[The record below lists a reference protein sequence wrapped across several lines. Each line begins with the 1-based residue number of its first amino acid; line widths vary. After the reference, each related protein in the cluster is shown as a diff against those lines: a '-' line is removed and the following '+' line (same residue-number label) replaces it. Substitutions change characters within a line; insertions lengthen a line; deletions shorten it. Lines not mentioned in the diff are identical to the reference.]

1 MTQQENIVKVLLVD
15 DDELDRRLVKLV
27 LVQSQGSVRFN
38 IDTAA
43 SLSEA
48 LGKMQSGTY
57 DIILEDMNLSDCRGT
72 EIVEKVSAAVPN
84 VPIVVL
90 TGFDDDDAG
99 LEAIRAGAEDYLVKG
114 SGLEYTLVKT
124 IRYAIERKK
133 SKASLIEAKNELEQT
148 NAQLMQTTIKA
159 NILAQ
164 EAEKANVA
172 KSQFLANISHEIRTP
187 MNAIIGFGEV
197 LAEEPLGDVQK
208 SYVKLILDSA
218 KRLLLL
224 INDILDF
231 SRIEAGRMK
240 VEKTECDVQELI
252 ANIESLMRPEA
263 TAKNL
268 EFNVVCEQNVP
279 PLIKTDSLKLR
290 QCLINLVSNAIKFT
304 EQGKIDIAVESFADN
319 EKSFIEFRVTDTGIG
334 IPADK
339 HDAIFEVFTQADGSM
354 TRKYGGT
361 GLGLAVTRQLAKL
374 LGGSIKFTSEEG
386 KGSTFILSIPA
397 DVVHTCRKASSHD
410 VIKEYNGK
418 FSGEILVVED
428 SPANQLFLRRTLEKL
443 GFTVSVTA
451 DGLQA
456 IEAVQTEKFDLILMD
471 MQLPNMKGFE
481 VTKKLHSM
489 GFKIPIIAM
498 TASLMHEDEQQCR
511 QAGSDDFIAKPID
524 CGLLIKVLC
533 KYITQAEVVHTA

>member
-1 MTQQENIVKVLLVD
+1 MTPQENIVKVLLVD

-27 LVQSQGSVRFN
+27 LVQAQGSVRFN
-38 IDTAA
+38 VDTAA

-48 LGKMQSGTY
+48 LGKLQSGSY
-57 DIILEDMNLSDCRGT
+57 DIILEDLNLSDCRGT

-90 TGFDDDDAG
+90 TGFDDEDAG

-133 SKASLIEAKNELEQT
+133 SKASLIEAKHELEQT
-148 NAQLMQTTIKA
+148 NARLMQTTIKA
-159 NILAQ
+159 NKLAQ

-208 SYVKLILDSA
+208 GYVKLILDSA

-240 VEKTECDVQELI
+240 VEKTECDIQELM
-252 ANIESLMRPEA
+252 ANIDSLMRPEA
-263 TAKNL
+263 AVKNL
-268 EFNVVCEQNVP
+268 EFNVMCSQNVP
-279 PLIKTDSLKLR
+279 QLIKTDSLKVR
-290 QCLINLVSNAIKFT
+290 QCMINLVSNAIKFT
-304 EQGKIDIAVESFADN
+304 ESGKIDCTVESIINDG
-319 EKSFIEFRVTDTGIG
+319 KSFVGFRVADTGIG

-339 HDAIFEVFTQADGSM
+339 HEAIFEVFTQADGSM

-374 LGGSIKFTSEEG
+374 LGGSIKLVSEEG
-386 KGSTFILSIPA
+386 KGATFTLLIPA
-397 DVVHTCRKASSHD
+397 DVIHT
-410 VIKEYNGK
+410 
-418 FSGEILVVED
+418 
-428 SPANQLFLRRTLEKL
+428 NQKQ
-443 GFTVSVTA
+443 TA
-451 DGLQA
+451 DA
-456 IEAVQTEKFDLILMD
+456 EA
-471 MQLPNMKGFE
+471 
-481 VTKKLHSM
+481 
-489 GFKIPIIAM
+489 
-498 TASLMHEDEQQCR
+498 
-511 QAGSDDFIAKPID
+511 
-524 CGLLIKVLC
+524 
-533 KYITQAEVVHTA
+533 VHTA

>member
-27 LVQSQGSVRFN
+27 LVQAQGSVRFN
-38 IDTAA
+38 VDTAA

-48 LGKMQSGTY
+48 LGKLQTGSY
-57 DIILEDMNLSDCRGT
+57 DIILEDLNLADCRGT
-72 EIVEKVSAAVPN
+72 EIVEKVSATVPN

-90 TGFDDDDAG
+90 TGFDDEEAG
-99 LEAIRAGAEDYLVKG
+99 LEAIRAGSEDYLVKG

-133 SKASLIEAKNELEQT
+133 SKANLLEAKHELEQT
-148 NAQLMQTTIKA
+148 NARLMQTTEKA
-159 NILAQ
+159 NKLAQ

-197 LAEEPLGDVQK
+197 LAEEPLAETQK
-208 SYVKLILDSA
+208 GYVNLILDSA

-231 SRIEAGRMK
+231 SRIEAGRMT
-240 VEKTECDVQELI
+240 VEKTECDIQELV

-268 EFNVVCEQNVP
+268 EFDVVCEQNASL
-279 PLIKTDSLKLR
+279 LIQSDKLKIH

-304 EQGKIDIAVESFADN
+304 EQGKVRLTVDAITQNDEQ
-319 EKSFIEFRVTDTGIG
+319 FIKFEVSDTGIG

-339 HDAIFEVFTQADGSM
+339 HEAIFEVFTQADGSM

-374 LGGSIKFTSEEG
+374 LGGSIEFVSEAG
-386 KGSTFILSIPA
+386 KGSKFTLLIPA
-397 DVVHTCRKASSHD
+397 DVVCTSRKTQKHNEMN
-410 VIKEYNGK
+410 EYNGRFTGK
-418 FSGEILVVED
+418 VLVVED
-428 SPANQLFLRRTLEKL
+428 SPANQLFVQNALERL
-443 GFTVSVTA
+443 GFSTIIVS
-451 DGLQA
+451 DGQQA
-456 IEAVQTEKFDLILMD
+456 VDAAAIDKFDLFLMD
-471 MQLPNMKGFE
+471 MQLPTMTGFE
-481 VTKKLHSM
+481 AARQLRNNGITA
-489 GFKIPIIAM
+489 PIIAM
-498 TASLMHEDEQQCR
+498 TASEDRNKCLQVGCN
-511 QAGSDDFIAKPID
+511 DFIAKPID
-524 CGLLIKVLC
+524 YSVLIQILC
-533 KYITQAEVVHTA
+533 KYVSPAQVVHSA

>member
-15 DDELDRRLVKLV
+15 DDELDRRLVKLI

-38 IDTAA
+38 IDTAV

-48 LGKMQSGTY
+48 LDKMQSGTY
-57 DIILEDMNLSDCRGT
+57 DIILEDLNLSDCRGT

-90 TGFDDDDAG
+90 TGFDDEDAG

-133 SKASLIEAKNELEQT
+133 SKASLIEAKHELEQT
-148 NAQLMQTTIKA
+148 NAQLIQTTIKT
-159 NILAQ
+159 NKLAQ

-208 SYVKLILDSA
+208 GYVNLILDSA

-240 VEKTECDVQELI
+240 VEKAECDVQELI

-263 TAKNL
+263 ATKNL
-268 EFNVVCEQNVP
+268 EFNVVCEQNVH

-304 EQGKIDIAVESFADN
+304 DNGKIDVAVESLIN
-319 EKSFIEFRVTDTGIG
+319 EEKPFVGFRVTDTGIG

-374 LGGSIKFTSEEG
+374 LGGSIQLTSEEG
-386 KGSTFILSIPA
+386 KGSTFTLLIPA
-397 DVVHTCRKASSHD
+397 DAVHTHHKTSSHED
-410 VIKEYNGK
+410 VREYNGK
-418 FSGEILVVED
+418 FSGKVLVVED
-428 SPANQLFLRRTLEKL
+428 SPANQLFLNNTLEKL
-443 GFTVSVTA
+443 GFNVSIVS
-451 DGLQA
+451 DGQQA
-456 IEAVQTEKFDLILMD
+456 VGAASTEKFDLILMD
-471 MQLPNMKGFE
+471 MQLPNMKGTE
-481 VTKKLHSM
+481 ATQKLRSR
-489 GFKIPIIAM
+489 GYNKPIIAM
-498 TASLMHEDEQQCR
+498 TASLIKDDEEECMQSGC
-511 QAGSDDFIAKPID
+511 DDFLAKPID
-524 CGLLIKVLC
+524 CGLLIKMLC
-533 KYITQAEVVHTA
+533 KYMTQTEAVHIA

>member
-1 MTQQENIVKVLLVD
+1 MTRQENIVKVLLVD

-27 LVQSQGSVRFN
+27 LVQAQGSIRFN
-38 IDTAA
+38 VDTAA

-48 LGKMQSGTY
+48 LGKMQAGSY
-57 DIILEDMNLSDCRGT
+57 DIILEDLNLADCRGT
-72 EIVEKVSAAVPN
+72 EIVEKVSATVPN

-90 TGFDDDDAG
+90 TGFDDEEAG

-114 SGLEYTLVKT
+114 SGLEYTLIKT

-133 SKASLIEAKNELEQT
+133 AKASIIEAKHELEQT
-148 NAQLMQTTIKA
+148 NARLLQTTIKA
-159 NILAQ
+159 NKLAQ

-197 LAEEPLGDVQK
+197 LAEEPLGETQK
-208 SYVKLILDSA
+208 GYVNLILNSA

-240 VEKTECDVQELI
+240 VEKTECNIQELV

-263 TAKNL
+263 VAKNL
-268 EFNVVCEQNVP
+268 EFNVMCAPDAVLLIQSD
-279 PLIKTDSLKLR
+279 PLKIR

-304 EQGKIDIAVESFADN
+304 EKGKVELIVEPT
-319 EKSFIEFRVTDTGIG
+319 EKNGAQFIKFDVRDTGIG

-374 LGGSIKFTSEEG
+374 LGGNIELVSEVG
-386 KGSTFILSIPA
+386 KGSTFTLLIPA
-397 DVVHTCRKASSHD
+397 DVIHKDHNHRVAGRD
-410 VIKEYNGK
+410 ELREYSGK
-418 FSGEILVVED
+418 FSGKVLVAED
-428 SPANQLFLRRTLEKL
+428 SPANQLFLHNTLEKL
-443 GFTVSVTA
+443 GFSVSIVS
-451 DGLQA
+451 DGQQA
-456 IEAVQTEKFDLILMD
+456 VEALSLDKFDLILMD
-471 MQLPNMKGFE
+471 MQLPTMTGFDAMQ
-481 VTKKLHSM
+481 KLRGS
-489 GFKIPIIAM
+489 GIQTPIIAM
-498 TASLMHEDEQQCR
+498 TASEDEIKCR
-511 QAGSDDFIAKPID
+511 QAGCDDFIAKPID
-524 CGLLIKVLC
+524 CNLLINILC
-533 KYITQAEVVHTA
+533 KYLTPAEIVHTA

>member
-1 MTQQENIVKVLLVD
+1 MKVLLVD